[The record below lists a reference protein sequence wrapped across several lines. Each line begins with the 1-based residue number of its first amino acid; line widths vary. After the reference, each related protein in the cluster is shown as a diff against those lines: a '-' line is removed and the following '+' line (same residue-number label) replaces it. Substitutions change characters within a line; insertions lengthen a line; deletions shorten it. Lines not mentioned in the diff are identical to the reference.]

1 MLRIRW
7 SRLLSSRPEVKS
19 LHQASPRTLSPC
31 APCRR
36 QYHSTPRAS
45 QDALLVQPNRGIQSL
60 FTDTAPATSQQAA
73 AAELFFKIHL
83 PLKSWTATE
92 WRKQPHSDTAF
103 LTPEVAFLGRSNSG
117 KSSLLN
123 GILLN
128 PSLCRVG
135 PKPGKTTTM
144 HAWALGPHDPATRGA
159 RKGWQGDTDPKLTV
173 LDMPGYGHGS
183 RRDWGDEIMKYLTT
197 RRQLRRAFVL
207 INPAHGLKKQ
217 DLQML
222 ELLRRHTISHQ
233 IIATKCDHD
242 SVKKLPE
249 LLFGI
254 QSTIKSHFGSGR
266 AGPVLMTINDVLAV
280 GGLGDGQA
288 NKRVK
293 GINMRG
299 LEDVRWAVLRAA
311 GLDGYAMALLA
322 NGGVPPKKSLVAHT
336 QDTVEPEHATTEI
349 QVPEPAVSA
358 SVPFYQ
364 ADQPAHQEPQV
375 TQEPQGQR
383 SDTPSFSPQIGIG
396 IDELM
401 SMTTSSPKASRS
413 QTSSSN
419 REQERPGGRRRPMA
433 RKQLTETPMQA
444 QRARQRSR

>member
-1 MLRIRW
+1 MLRTRW
-7 SRLLSSRPEVKS
+7 SRLLSSRSEARS
-19 LHQASPRTLSPC
+19 LYQASPWAFSPC
-31 APCRR
+31 A
-36 QYHSTPRAS
+36 QYHSTPQAA
-45 QDALLVQPNRGIQSL
+45 QDALLVQPDRGIQSL
-60 FTDTAPATSQQAA
+60 FTDTAPATSQQSA
-73 AAELFFKIHL
+73 AAELFFKTHL

-123 GILLN
+123 AILGN

-144 HAWALGPHDPATRGA
+144 HAWALGPHHSNTRGA

-183 RRDWGDEIMKYLTT
+183 RSDWGEEIMKYLTT

-222 ELLRRHTISHQ
+222 QLLRRHTISHQ
-233 IIATKCDHD
+233 VIATKCDHD
-242 SVKKLPE
+242 SVKKLPQ
-249 LLFGI
+249 LLFDI
-254 QSTIKSHFGSGR
+254 QSTIKSHFGSGK
-266 AGPVLMTINDVLAV
+266 AGPILMTINDILAV

-293 GINMRG
+293 GTSMRG

-311 GLDGYAMALLA
+311 GLDEYAMALLA
-322 NGGVPPKKSLVAHT
+322 NGGLPPKKRPVTLAP
-336 QDTVEPEHATTEI
+336 DTVETETTTTETEVT
-349 QVPEPAVSA
+349 QPAVSA
-358 SVPFYQ
+358 PLSSFQPNQVALEEQ
-364 ADQPAHQEPQV
+364 QDQQPAP
-375 TQEPQGQR
+375 
-383 SDTPSFSPQIGIG
+383 PSFSPQIGIG
-396 IDELM
+396 IEELM
-401 SMTTSSPKASRS
+401 SMTGPSPKASRN
-413 QTSSSN
+413 QTSNN
-419 REQERPGGRRRPMA
+419 REQERQGGRRRPIP
-433 RKQLTETPMQA
+433 RKQSTETVMQA
-444 QRARQRSR
+444 RRARLRS